1 MNPAYRPML
10 ATLVDEPFDDK
21 KWVFETKWDGFRLV
35 TEKRGNI
42 VRLWSRNGI
51 DVTSRYAVLLPA
63 LQKIEGSCV
72 IDGEICALDA
82 QGRSRFQLLQNALNK
97 KAKLLYVVFDALFVG
112 DNDIRQ
118 KPLLERKEL
127 LKALLPREPLLR
139 YSQHVAEFGKREFAK
154 AQRAHEEGVI
164 AKRAAGLYYSG
175 KRTREWLKF
184 KAVHEQEV
192 VIVGYTEP
200 RRSRK
205 YFGSLV
211 LAVRDKGWLPPYH
224 REAGRYCGTLSRNGI
239 DVTSRYAVLLP
250 ALQKVEG
257 SYVIDGEICALDA
270 QGRSRFQLLQNT
282 LNKKAKLLYVV
293 FDVPFSGDKDIRE
306 KPLLERK
313 RTFESSVAARIRCCA
328 SANTSPSLVHGIR
341 QGAAS
346 ARGGPDRQARCGTL
360 LLGQAH
366 ARMAQVQGGA

>member
-1 MNPAYRPML
+1 MKRMKPAYRPML

-21 KWVFETKWDGFRLV
+21 KWVFETKWDGFRLI
-35 TEKRGNI
+35 TEKRGST

-72 IDGEICALDA
+72 IDGELCALDA
-82 QGRSRFQLLQNALNK
+82 HGRSRFQLLQNALNQK
-97 KAKLLYVVFDALFVG
+97 SKLLYVVFDALFIG
-112 DNDIRQ
+112 DRDVRK
-118 KPLLERKEL
+118 KPLLERKEVLKVL
-127 LKALLPREPLLR
+127 LRSDPLLR
-139 YSQHVAEFGKREFAK
+139 YSEHVAEFGKREFAK

-211 LAVRDKGWLPPYH
+211 LAVRDKTNKRWIY
-224 REAGRYCGTLSRNGI
+224 AGHVGTGF
-239 DVTSRYAVLLP
+239 DQA
-250 ALQKVEG
+250 ALKSIYGMMQPLGTDKKPFDQKVKSENATTWLIPKL
-257 SYVIDGEICALDA
+257 VGEVKFTEWTSESEMRHPVFLGLRTD
-270 QGRSRFQLLQNT
+270 
-282 LNKKAKLLYVV
+282 KKA
-293 FDVPFSGDKDIRE
+293 FDVIRE
-306 KPLLERK
+306 
-313 RTFESSVAARIRCCA
+313 
-328 SANTSPSLVHGIR
+328 
-341 QGAAS
+341 
-346 ARGGPDRQARCGTL
+346 QA
-360 LLGQAH
+360 
-366 ARMAQVQGGA
+366 